1 VKECVL
7 RFLVVV
13 SPIPAS
19 PEKPSPSMQRRP
31 LIRTGI
37 ALAATAMG
45 IPMSLSSAAQP
56 STPAATGARL
66 ESLTDW
72 PLTER
77 LPVLFLGH
85 GSPMNVIEDNAYRR
99 NWQALGTELLER
111 GPRPRLILC
120 ISAHWITRGWQL
132 TAMEDPRTI
141 HDFGGFPQA
150 LFDQQYQAPG
160 SPVMAQAISAAV
172 SQPGSGAPLGL
183 DGLEWGLDH
192 GTWSVLK
199 PMFPDASIPVIQL
212 SMDYSRPPAEHFE
225 LGRQL
230 RALRERGVLI
240 VGSGNIVHNLRAIRR
255 EAADNQ
261 AYDWAIEFDRVTGD
275 HIAQGR
281 LDALSGFQQAGAV
294 AQMAHPTWDHYLP
307 LLYAAGA
314 VEEGEAPRFFNEGF
328 QIASISM
335 RSVVWG

>member
-183 DGLEWGLDH
+183 DDLEWGLDH